1 MPAGATNSGQ
11 LFLSQFIRKK
21 GDLQKYWCSENSL
34 RYRIHRSFLCLLE
47 MAYPKKQNRCQTSIR
62 KNKNTSDD
70 GLAIHFFI
78 IINVLK
84 EYA

>member
-1 MPAGATNSGQ
+1 VLLTLDNY
-11 LFLSQFIRKK
+11 FLA
-21 GDLQKYWCSENSL
+21 N
-34 RYRIHRSFLCLLE
+34 LLE
-47 MAYPKKQNRCQTSIR
+47 RKETYKNTGVPRTHCVIVFIDLFYVFSKWHILKKQNRCQTSIR